1 MSDTISTTDPR
12 DDVRALMAAARAV
25 VDGYE
30 RHIARGIARTREMIR
45 TAERWA
51 DEGGAVPPMAQ
62 RYAELAR
69 AFEMRC
75 RCGGKRRCKICR
87 ALSSIITEYSTS
99 IDLEIAALT
108 AFRWIAGERPD
119 LPEALDELSETL
131 QRVTNHLDATATIM
145 NTAYAVA
152 GCDDDG
158 RQVA

>member
-1 MSDTISTTDPR
+1 MSESVDTTDPR
-12 DDVRALMAAARAV
+12 DDLQALLAAARV
-25 VDGYE
+25 VVAGYE

-51 DEGGAVPPMAQ
+51 DEGGAVPPMAR

-87 ALSSIITEYSTS
+87 SLSSIITEYSTS
-99 IDLEIAALT
+99 IDLEVAALT

-119 LPEALDELSETL
+119 LPAALEELRETL

-145 NTAYAVA
+145 ATAYAVA
-152 GCDDDG
+152 GCDDG